1 MINFGPPPED
11 RRRRMAQ
18 AVLAAESGGTPAT
31 SEDIASRQRMAQS
44 LIQEGSSGAPVG
56 HWTQALNRGL
66 QGLSGG
72 MMQAQASSDAT
83 ARAAYDEQQS
93 TAKRMAERL
102 AAMDDKKHMT
112 EWERSLPP
120 TAGDQLDMDYRRAQI
135 AKMQRDQAQAAEN
148 AERQKAFYNTFI
160 SPQTTSSTPVSMSS
174 GPGSPDAARFAAPAL
189 AASAPATPQ
198 TPQEIFNALPPNRKA
213 QAQMALASGDMDE
226 FRKILGEGPPQLA
239 DNLTPGEKRVDQAF
253 AKSYEDFVLSG
264 SAADFDKNLKQVR
277 GVHGELTD
285 PKGANLTGP
294 VLGRMP
300 DFVTAY
306 TNPEAVDARQ
316 RIEEVV
322 QRNLRIIL
330 GAQFTQKE
338 GENLIA
344 RAYNPALD
352 EATNAKRLERLI
364 TSMEKMKEAKLKAM
378 DYFERNG
385 TIKGFRGTTQFSV
398 DSILADLDTPE
409 QRDTSGGSS
418 GFKYIGT
425 DD

>member
-1 MINFGPPPED
+1 MIKYAPAPLPVAGRPPATED
-11 RRRRMAQ
+11 AINARRRMAESLVNEGTSYAPVQHVTQGIARVAQ
-18 AVLAAESGGTPAT
+18 AALGQHELNQTA
-31 SEDIASRQRMAQS
+31 AQS
-44 LIQEGSSGAPVG
+44 RDLAEFDEN
-56 HWTQALNRGL
+56 QATR
-66 QGLSGG
+66 
-72 MMQAQASSDAT
+72 
-83 ARAAYDEQQS
+83 
-93 TAKRMAERL
+93 KRMAERL

-120 TAGDQLDMDYRRAQI
+120 TQGELLNQQYKQAQI

-174 GPGSPDAARFAAPAL
+174 GPGSPGAARFAAPGL
-189 AASAPATPQ
+189 AAAAPATPQ

-264 SAADFDKNLKQVR
+264 SAADFDKNLKQMR

-294 VLGRMP
+294 ALGRMP

-385 TIKGFRGTTQFSV
+385 TMKGFRGTTQFSV

-425 DD
+425 AD

>member
-1 MINFGPPPED
+1 MIKYAPAPLPVAGRPPATED
-11 RRRRMAQ
+11 AINARRRMAESLVNEGTSYAPVQHVTQGIARVAQ
-18 AVLAAESGGTPAT
+18 AALGQHELNQTA
-31 SEDIASRQRMAQS
+31 AQS
-44 LIQEGSSGAPVG
+44 RDLAEFDEN
-56 HWTQALNRGL
+56 QATR
-66 QGLSGG
+66 
-72 MMQAQASSDAT
+72 
-83 ARAAYDEQQS
+83 
-93 TAKRMAERL
+93 KRMAERL

-198 TPQEIFNALPPNRKA
+198 TPQEIFNALPPNKKA
-213 QAQMALASGDMDE
+213 QAQMALASGDTDE

-264 SAADFDKNLKQVR
+264 SAADFDKNLKQMR

-316 RIEEVV
+316 SVEEVV

-385 TIKGFRGTTQFSV
+385 TMKGFRGTTQFSV

-409 QRDTSGGSS
+409 QRDPSGGSS

-425 DD
+425 AD